1 MSITTPGSQAKI
13 PESLSLYLFHFTGSQ
28 SVIPT
33 NIITNISVFSITSNY
48 WPTKNHQN
56 VWFRPLNHWLH
67 SACFILSAPLFTVH
81 FLDCSFQNTNL
92 FSDYSPL
99 LLKSSNRCSVTYN
112 KIRTPL
118 LENMIFFLSTY
129 LFYITSYNY
138 LSILKNFYTMVTD
151 TFFLLLMH
159 KNILFDSKSL
169 RASNT

>member
-1 MSITTPGSQAKI
+1 MMSITTPGSQAKI
-13 PESLSLYLFHFTGSQ
+13 PESLNLYLFHFTGSP

-33 NIITNISVFSITSNY
+33 NIITNISVFCITSNY

-67 SACFILSAPLFTVH
+67 SACFILSAPLSTIH
-81 FLDCSFQNTNL
+81 FLDYSFQNTNL

-118 LENMIFFLSTY
+118 LENMIFFFFFVHLPVLYHLIQLS
-129 LFYITSYNY
+129 FYFFKFLHYGHRHLLSASY
-138 LSILKNFYTMVTD
+138 
-151 TFFLLLMH
+151 
-159 KNILFDSKSL
+159 
-169 RASNT
+169 A